1 MSCSFISM
9 CASRAQKTTRV
20 KKIRRQVA
28 GPEKVFTKDASDKR
42 FVSKIHQ
49 EVLKL
54 SYKKSNHLI

>member
-1 MSCSFISM
+1 M